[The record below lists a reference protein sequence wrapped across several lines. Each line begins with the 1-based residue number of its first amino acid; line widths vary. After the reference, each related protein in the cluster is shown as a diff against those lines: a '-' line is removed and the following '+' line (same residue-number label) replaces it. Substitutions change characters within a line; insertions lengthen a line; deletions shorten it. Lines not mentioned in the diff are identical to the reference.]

1 MTYTVK
7 AGDTL
12 TKIANKYGTS
22 VPALVSLNGIKDPN
36 KIKTG
41 QRIQIP
47 TKEKVIHTLVDNV
60 LKDIENL
67 PSFQELEKAL
77 GKSEAVTE
85 ETPFVA
91 AVLENVQRVK
101 QYKPGGDGSKNGEC
115 DCIGLII
122 GAVRLMGGTWDG
134 VHGSNY
140 AARYKT
146 ANFAPLTCAEVL
158 TVGNIVYKV
167 KTPHDANYG
176 LPDWYAAHPDRNDY
190 YHVGVVTSID
200 PLEITHCTSTPGG
213 IKRDNALGKWKYYGE
228 LIF

>member
-12 TKIANKYGTS
+12 TKIAKRYGTS
-22 VPALVSLNGIKDPN
+22 VSALVSLNGIKDPD

-47 TKEKVIHTLVDNV
+47 AKEKDIPSIVENV

-77 GKSEAVTE
+77 GKTEAVTE
-85 ETPFVA
+85 ENPFVA

-101 QYKPGGDGSKNGEC
+101 QYKLGSDGSHNGEC

-122 GAVRLMGGTWDG
+122 GAVRLMGKTWDG
-134 VHGSNY
+134 IHGSNY

-146 ANFAPLTCAEVL
+146 ANLAPLTGANAL
-158 TVGNIVYKV
+158 AVGNIVYKARGPKDV
-167 KTPHDANYG
+167 KYD
-176 LPDWYAAHPDRNDY
+176 LPGRYDSHLDKLDY

-200 PLEITHCTSTPGG
+200 PLEITHCTGVPGG
-213 IKRDNALGKWKYYGE
+213 IKRDNSLGAWKYYGE
-228 LIF
+228 LIL